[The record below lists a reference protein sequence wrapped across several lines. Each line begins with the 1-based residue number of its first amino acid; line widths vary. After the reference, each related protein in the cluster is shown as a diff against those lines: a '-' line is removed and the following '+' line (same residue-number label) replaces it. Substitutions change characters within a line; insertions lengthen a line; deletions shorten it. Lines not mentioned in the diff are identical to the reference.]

1 MHRKLRA
8 TGWLLLLSALSNATV
23 AASEHPA
30 HEPHVHGIAALNI
43 VLENHDVHLALES
56 PAVNLLGFEHA
67 PVTAEQKT
75 AFHATRQIL
84 TGPTRLFALP
94 GAGCQLV
101 DSDIRM
107 PEIHSHTDGDDGH
120 DHHEE
125 HADIHANYH
134 FQCLR
139 IAELN
144 EIRIDLFAIFPGIQ
158 QIKAQWVTGRSQG
171 TQLLTPAA
179 NRLKIK

>member
-1 MHRKLRA
+1 MHRKLSA
-8 TGWLLLLSALSNATV
+8 PGWLLWFAASSCVAV
-23 AASEHPA
+23 AASGHPA

-43 VLENHDVHLALES
+43 VLENHDVHLTLES

-84 TGPTRLFALP
+84 TRPPRLFALP

-101 DSDIRM
+101 DSDIWM

-134 FQCLR
+134 FQCSR

>member
-1 MHRKLRA
+1 MHRKLSA
-8 TGWLLLLSALSNATV
+8 IAWLLWFTASPCVAV
-23 AASEHPA
+23 AASGHPA

-75 AFHATRQIL
+75 AFHAIRQIL

-94 GAGCQLV
+94 SAGCRLV
-101 DSDIRM
+101 DSDVRM
-107 PEIHSHTDGDDGH
+107 PQIHSHADGDDGH

-134 FQCLR
+134 FQCSR
-139 IAELN
+139 IVELN
-144 EIRIDLFAIFPGIQ
+144 EIRVDLFAIFPGIQ
-158 QIKAQWVTGRSQG
+158 QIKAQWVAGRSQG

>member
-1 MHRKLRA
+1 MRPKLFRI
-8 TGWLLLLSALSNATV
+8 GWLIFLAMSSNV
-23 AASEHPA
+23 ADASSGHPT
-30 HEPHVHGIAALNI
+30 HEPHVHGIAVLNI
-43 VLENHDVHLALES
+43 VLENHEVHLTLES

-67 PVTAEQKT
+67 PVTAEEKT

-84 TGPTRLFALP
+84 SGPTRLFALP
-94 GAGCQLV
+94 GAGCQLM
-101 DSDIRM
+101 DSDIQM
-107 PEIHSHTDGDDGH
+107 PEIHSHADGDDGH

-125 HADIHANYH
+125 HADIHANYR
-134 FQCLR
+134 FQCSR

-171 TQLLTPAA
+171 SQLLTPAA
-179 NRLKIK
+179 NRLKMK

>member
-1 MHRKLRA
+1 MHHKLRA
-8 TGWLLLLSALSNATV
+8 IGWLLWF
-23 AASEHPA
+23 AASSCTAAAASGYPA
-30 HEPHVHGIAALNI
+30 HEPHVHGIATLNI

-67 PVTAEQKT
+67 PVTAEEKT

-84 TGPTRLFALP
+84 TEPTRLFALP
-94 GAGCQLV
+94 SAGCRLV
-101 DSDIRM
+101 DSDVRM
-107 PEIHSHTDGDDGH
+107 PEIHSHADGDDGH

-125 HADIHANYH
+125 HADIYASYR
-134 FQCLR
+134 FQCSR

-144 EIRIDLFAIFPGIQ
+144 EIRMDLFAIFPGIQ
-158 QIKAQWVTGRSQG
+158 QIKAQWITDRSQG
-171 TQLLTPAA
+171 AQLLTPAA